1 MAHTA
6 RSVDALE
13 GARRVSRGRRV
24 LPVRSP
30 AEAVA
35 RLAPL
40 WRDATGARVAVVS
53 AVAPLAQRLTGCLAA
68 MEGAIEPVEIA
79 WTPSASWSG
88 EAALAA
94 LLRDPSFARAFAPYA
109 AGAANAAAESADSTE
124 AIAACEPF
132 HHEGRVLG
140 GVWFA
145 RSRNDEH
152 PSIDRDAGSDSSDRD
167 EHDRD
172 EHDCDV
178 HDRGEIAALAEW
190 SAQVLAQAE
199 LMISPRDEADPN
211 AAFAEQLE
219 RAKLE
224 ALAEFAAGAGHEINN
239 PLATI
244 SGRVQMLL
252 KDETDPDRR
261 QALTTIGGQALRIRD
276 MIGDL
281 MLFGRPP
288 VPRPESAN
296 LGDAAADV
304 LARLKEKAGD
314 RQCRLVLHCTE
325 AVEVWA
331 DPVQL
336 RVVISSL
343 VANSLEAQRPGGE
356 VVVSVSPAAAHEGAG
371 GWLTVSDRGPG
382 LNESERAHLF
392 DPFFSG
398 RQAGRGLGFGLSKCW
413 RIVTGHRGRIEVDTG
428 SEGGIAFRVFWPAE
442 PSQG

>member
-1 MAHTA
+1 
-6 RSVDALE
+6 
-13 GARRVSRGRRV
+13 V

-35 RLAPL
+35 RLALL

-53 AVAPLAQRLTGCLAA
+53 AVTPQTLCLTGCLAA
-68 MEGAIEPVEIA
+68 AEGAIEPVETA
-79 WTPSASWSG
+79 WTPSAPWNA

-94 LLRDPSFARAFAPYA
+94 LVRDPSFARAFAPHA
-109 AGAANAAAESADSTE
+109 AAAKAGISAAVESAAADESAGAV
-124 AIAACEPF
+124 CEPF
-132 HHEGRVLG
+132 CHEGRVLG

-145 RSRNDEH
+145 RSRDDEP
-152 PSIDRDAGSDSSDRD
+152 PSVDRDAVADSSDRD

-172 EHDCDV
+172 ECERD
-178 HDRGEIAALAEW
+178 EIAALAEW
-190 SAQVLAQAE
+190 SALVLAQAE
-199 LMISPRDEADPN
+199 LMIPQHGGADRN

-252 KDETDPDRR
+252 KDEADPDRR

-288 VPRPESAN
+288 VPRFELVN
-296 LGDAAADV
+296 LADAAADV
-304 LARLKEKAGD
+304 LARLKEKAGE
-314 RQCRLVLHCTE
+314 RQCRLVLHASE
-325 AVEVWA
+325 AVDVWA

-356 VVVSVSPAAAHEGAG
+356 VVVSVSSAAAHEGTG

-382 LNESERAHLF
+382 LNEIERAHLF

-413 RIVTGHRGRIEVDTG
+413 RIVTGHRGRIEFDAGTERGV
-428 SEGGIAFRVFWPAE
+428 AFRVFWPAE